1 MRKNVMDIMT
11 IMVIVI
17 LMGIFGFMAGCS
29 ADESVNGKENVQTKV
44 VTEINNVFSMT
55 KDYMEKVNN

>member
-1 MRKNVMDIMT
+1 MRRNVMDIMT
-11 IMVIVI
+11 IMVIVV

-29 ADESVNGKENVQTKV
+29 ADEAVNGKENVQTKI

-55 KDYMEKVNN
+55 KDYVENRN